1 MAKVKRKPT
10 GVRRSAA
17 AHNRSQ
23 KARAA
28 KRHTSGLLDRA
39 MAALPFTEEQWHRF
53 FLVAIIAA
61 GAAIAWTIAS
71 FAGVPEIARTE
82 LAKSA
87 SRSGFEVSRVRV
99 SGVERMNEQLV
110 YERVLGEQDR
120 PMPLVDLPAIRE
132 RLLDLPW
139 VADARV
145 SRQLP
150 DTLKIDIVERV
161 PHAVLRKP
169 DRLMLIDPY
178 GNELEPISPKQA
190 EGKLLIEGPGA
201 ARQVQELGRLLDAAP
216 ALKPQI
222 ASAEWVGNRRWNL
235 TFKTGQVVAL
245 PEGDEESSDALV
257 SFARLDGMNRL
268 LGGKVSVFDMRAD
281 DRIYITSLDGE
292 TLVFTSGAHPEALS
306 LNKLDDQFSA
316 SAALVG
322 DTIIMRGRKSL
333 YCIARNKE

>member
-1 MAKVKRKPT
+1 MAKVTRKPT

-17 AHNRSQ
+17 ARNRSQ

-39 MAALPFTEEQWHRF
+39 MAALPFTEEQWHKF
-53 FLVAIIAA
+53 FLFVIVAA
-61 GAAIAWTIAS
+61 GAGIALTIGNY
-71 FAGVPEIARTE
+71 AGVPELAKAE

-87 SRSGFEVSRVRV
+87 SRSGFDVSRVRV

-110 YERVLGEQDR
+110 YERVLAEQDR
-120 PMPLVDLPAIRE
+120 PMPLVELDDVRE

-169 DRLMLIDPY
+169 DRLMLIDPQ
-178 GNELEPISPKQA
+178 GNELEPISAKDA
-190 EGKLLIEGPGA
+190 KGKLLIEGPGA
-201 ARQVQELGRLLDAAP
+201 ARQVQELGKLLDAAP

-235 TFKTGQVVAL
+235 TFKTGQLLAL
-245 PEGDEESSDALV
+245 PEGDLGAPALV
-257 SFARLDGMNRL
+257 KFAQLDGMHRL
-268 LGGKVSVFDMRAD
+268 IGGKPIAIDMRVP
-281 DRIYITSLDGE
+281 DRAYLRCQG
-292 TLVFTSGAHPEALS
+292 GPCPKQMAL
-306 LNKLDDQFSA
+306 NGK
-316 SAALVG
+316 G
-322 DTIIMRGRKSL
+322 D
-333 YCIARNKE
+333 

>member
-110 YERVLGEQDR
+110 YERVLGEQELGSLR
-120 PMPLVDLPAIRE
+120 KEAMSLSSRSTRSRIL
-132 RLLDLPW
+132 
-139 VADARV
+139 ARV
-145 SRQLP
+145 S
-150 DTLKIDIVERV
+150 
-161 PHAVLRKP
+161 A
-169 DRLMLIDPY
+169 
-178 GNELEPISPKQA
+178 
-190 EGKLLIEGPGA
+190 
-201 ARQVQELGRLLDAAP
+201 GRSGSSSS
-216 ALKPQI
+216 
-222 ASAEWVGNRRWNL
+222 SA
-235 TFKTGQVVAL
+235 
-245 PEGDEESSDALV
+245 
-257 SFARLDGMNRL
+257 
-268 LGGKVSVFDMRAD
+268 
-281 DRIYITSLDGE
+281 
-292 TLVFTSGAHPEALS
+292 
-306 LNKLDDQFSA
+306 
-316 SAALVG
+316 
-322 DTIIMRGRKSL
+322 KSL
-333 YCIARNKE
+333 R

>member
-17 AHNRSQ
+17 AQNRSQ

-39 MAALPFTEEQWHRF
+39 MAALPFTEEQWHKF
-53 FLVAIIAA
+53 FLFVIIVA
-61 GAAIAWTIAS
+61 GAGIAWTIAS
-71 FAGVPEIARTE
+71 YAGVPELARTE

-110 YERVLGEQDR
+110 YERVLSERDR
-120 PMPLVDLPAIRE
+120 PMPLIELEDVRE
-132 RLLDLPW
+132 RLLELPW

-161 PHAVLRKP
+161 PHAVLKRP
-169 DRLMLIDPY
+169 DRLVLIDRE
-178 GNELEPISPKQA
+178 GNALEPISAENA

-201 ARQVQELGRLLDAAP
+201 ARQVEELGRLLDAAP

-235 TFKTGQVVAL
+235 TFKTGQLLAL
-245 PEGDEESSDALV
+245 PEGDLGPPALV
-257 SFARLDGMNRL
+257 KFAQLDGMHRL
-268 LGGKVSVFDMRAD
+268 IGGKPIAIDMRVP
-281 DRIYITSLDGE
+281 DRAYLRCEEGPCPKQMALNGRGE
-292 TLVFTSGAHPEALS
+292 
-306 LNKLDDQFSA
+306 
-316 SAALVG
+316 
-322 DTIIMRGRKSL
+322 
-333 YCIARNKE
+333 